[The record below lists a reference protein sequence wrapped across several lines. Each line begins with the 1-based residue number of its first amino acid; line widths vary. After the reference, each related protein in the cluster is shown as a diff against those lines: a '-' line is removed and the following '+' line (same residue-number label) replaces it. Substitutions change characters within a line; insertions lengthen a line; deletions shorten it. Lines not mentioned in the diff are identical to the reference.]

1 MAFALDV
8 TQRRLAAQQR
18 ELLVSELNHRVKN
31 TLATVH
37 SIALQTLRHT
47 PDMGKFRDAFVSR
60 LRSLSTAHDLL
71 AKEGW
76 RGVSLADLAR
86 AELAPYRA
94 GDNDSAHVQ
103 IVGDDL
109 HLDAK
114 TGLALSLALHELA
127 TNAGKYG
134 AFTREGGQ
142 VRLEWATFER
152 DSQRWLRMVWTES
165 GGPPVKAP
173 ASRGFGSRLITEGV
187 GYELGGDVSLE
198 FPESGVVCTM
208 TVPLK
213 DAGS

>member
-1 MAFALDV
+1 M
-8 TQRRLAAQQR
+8 
-18 ELLVSELNHRVKN
+18 LVSELNHRVKN

-60 LRSLSTAHDLL
+60 LRALSTAHDLL
-71 AKEGW
+71 AKESW
-76 RGVSLADLAR
+76 RGVSLADLAG

-94 GDNDSAHVQ
+94 DNGAHAQ
-103 IVGDDL
+103 LVGEDL

-134 AFTREGGQ
+134 AFTRSEGR
-142 VRLEWATFER
+142 VTLEWTTFER
-152 DSQRWLRMVWTES
+152 DDQRWLRMVWTES
-165 GGPPVKAP
+165 GGPEVMAP
-173 ASRGFGSRLITEGV
+173 GSRGFGSRLLTEGV

-198 FPESGVVCTM
+198 FPRSGVVCTI

-213 DAGS
+213 DARS

>member
-1 MAFALDV
+1 
-8 TQRRLAAQQR
+8 
-18 ELLVSELNHRVKN
+18 
-31 TLATVH
+31 
-37 SIALQTLRHT
+37 
-47 PDMGKFRDAFVSR
+47 
-60 LRSLSTAHDLL
+60 
-71 AKEGW
+71 
-76 RGVSLADLAR
+76 
-86 AELAPYRA
+86 
-94 GDNDSAHVQ
+94 VQ

-165 GGPPVKAP
+165 GGPSVKAP